1 MKLSE
6 IVRGCIAFA
15 ERLELLTDEE
25 EERKIID
32 GLVGG
37 QAHDW
42 QDVADVLLGVEDSV
56 SIDVQRKIKSL
67 FMDLKPP
74 DLSPAERLSVKMRFE
89 NAIRTM
95 QILEASCEIEASF
108 LVLEEAVVWATT
120 TLWSLTS
127 YGQIFRTARRHL
139 GLPW

>member
-6 IVRGCIAFA
+6 SVRGCIAFA

-108 LVLEEAVVWATT
+108 LVPEEAVVWATT